1 MDAKIRQLEKFA
13 EMYEPPEAKKQR
25 EEEHKG
31 REPQDEFQRLQFE
44 LADQIRDVREK
55 IKARDD
61 EEAANPGQPQAVRL
75 AQEVRM
81 GLSAAQET
89 LDKLRAEDA
98 RMGQK
103 NADQLAKAEKKKKE
117 VPPEVRKGI
126 EEQTAARK
134 EILENCEAHIEEC
147 TKLEKKR
154 ACGTA
159 AFGVKESHLTEG
171 VEAPKELPDIDDPRF
186 QKLRE
191 QDAIIDQ
198 KLGQLS
204 GNLKV
209 MKNVAL
215 ELRSGLEEQG
225 QLMDVMDED
234 IDHASKN
241 LKETTGQV
249 EALTKKVRD
258 KRDMCCIVL
267 VLIVL
272 IVAVVLLIINVVKNK
287 MF

>member
-1 MDAKIRQLEKFA
+1 MDARIRELEHIA
-13 EMYEPPEAKKQR
+13 EMYETPEAKKQR
-25 EEEHKG
+25 EETHKG

-55 IKARDD
+55 IKARDE
-61 EEAANPGQPQAVRL
+61 EEASNPGQQQTVRL

-98 RMGQK
+98 KMAQK
-103 NADQLAKAEKKKKE
+103 SADQLAKAEKKKKE
-117 VPPEVRKGI
+117 IPPEVREGI
-126 EEQTAARK
+126 EQQTMARK
-134 EILENCEAHIEEC
+134 EILENAEAHIVEC

-154 ACGTA
+154 ANGTA

-171 VEAPKELPDIDDPRF
+171 VEAPAELPDIDDPRF

-191 QDAIIDQ
+191 QDAQIDQ
-198 KLGQLS
+198 LLGQLS

-209 MKNVAL
+209 MKNVAV
-215 ELRSGLEEQG
+215 ELHSALEEQG
-225 QLMDVMDED
+225 ELLDKVDED
-234 IDHASKN
+234 VDHASKN

-249 EALTKKVRD
+249 EALTKKVKD
-258 KRDMCCIVL
+258 KRDMCCIVI

-272 IVAVVLLIINVVKNK
+272 IVALVLLIMNIIKSK
-287 MF
+287 IF